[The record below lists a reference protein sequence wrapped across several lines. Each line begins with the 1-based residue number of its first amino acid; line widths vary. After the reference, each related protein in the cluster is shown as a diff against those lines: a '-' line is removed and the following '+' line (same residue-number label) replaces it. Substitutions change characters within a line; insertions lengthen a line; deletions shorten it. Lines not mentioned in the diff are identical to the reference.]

1 MSPID
6 MPARASACF
15 DASTGP
21 RPMISGDSPD
31 TPVDTIRA
39 SGVSPRCCARSSLI
53 TTTPEAPSLSGQQLP
68 AVTVPFSRNTG
79 LSPCTASSVAPARG
93 PSSRATTDPSAR
105 VTGRISRAKNPS
117 AMAFSARF
125 WLLTPHSSWR
135 WRETPRE
142 VATFSAV
149 CPIAR

>member
-1 MSPID
+1 
-6 MPARASACF
+6 
-15 DASTGP
+15 
-21 RPMISGDSPD
+21 MISGDSPD

-39 SGVSPRCCARSSLI
+39 SGVSPSCCARTSLI

-79 LSPCTASSVAPARG
+79 LSPCTASSVTPARG
-93 PSSRATTDPSAR
+93 PSSRDTTVPSAR